1 MLVRAHN
8 KGRFLQIALFIIG
21 TLRFEGKSVPKLEK
35 GGIEDLLSPG
45 SKFAVLRSDAQKV
58 NSLILLLKASIRF
71 RNSDAY

>member
-45 SKFAVLRSDAQKV
+45 SKFAVLKRRPKSELANTPTK
-58 NSLILLLKASIRF
+58 SEHSF
-71 RNSDAY
+71 S